1 MVQQTGAAMAN
12 TLSEVAKDVSKD
24 EAENQS
30 AEGNFQHCVCIRVL
44 VLLQEQRSVILIMGQ
59 I

>member
-12 TLSEVAKDVSKD
+12 SLSEVAKNVSDKTFF
-24 EAENQS
+24 E
-30 AEGNFQHCVCIRVL
+30 FKK
-44 VLLQEQRSVILIMGQ
+44 ILANGINK